1 MQRRTQM
8 IAITGAILALAAC
21 VAPTANACSN
31 QLGTF
36 ALRVPAIQ
44 LPGIAANDTTTAP
57 TRGGSSI
64 VGLWSVT
71 FYSEGTPVD
80 VAFDAWHSDGT
91 EILNDF
97 TNPIEGNVCL
107 GAWTQTG
114 PQTYKLKHPSWTFD
128 TSGNLT
134 GTAYILE
141 TVTVASGGS
150 QYQGT
155 YTIDFY
161 DTSGNP
167 EGSFSGTLSA
177 TRITPN

>member
-1 MQRRTQM
+1 M
-8 IAITGAILALAAC
+8 IAVTGAILALGAGL
-21 VAPTANACSN
+21 APNANACSN
-31 QLGTF
+31 KLGAF
-36 ALRVPAIQ
+36 AMRVPAI
-44 LPGIAANDTTTAP
+44 LPPAIPAAPSDTPADSP
-57 TRGGSSI
+57 ARLGSSI

-71 FYSEGTPVD
+71 FYSEGATVD

-97 TNPIEGNVCL
+97 TDPIEGNVCL

-114 PQTYKLKHPSWTFD
+114 PQTFKLKHPSWTFD
-128 TSGNLT
+128 GNGNLT

-141 TVTVASGGS
+141 TVTVASGGN

-155 YTIDFY
+155 YTINFY

-167 EGSFSGTLSA
+167 EGSVSGTLAAS
-177 TRITPN
+177 RITPD